1 MKLSP
6 ITIYILGIA
15 VAFIALS
22 YGFFYQ
28 FMPNSKEAQNYADR
42 REELEAEA
50 AKLPKAKQRVEAAV
64 QLVKAKSAQWQA
76 VVAVRTPANNLKDGG
91 INLAVNP
98 YQLAVDTR
106 KYRNSLQQAVN
117 KQVTFGGVKVLQ
129 SPTVAGPGA
138 DDPVSGL
145 LASFYNYPA
154 VGFPVVVRDL
164 GTITVEGT
172 LEQIYANVRAWRRMP
187 RYLAV
192 ADGLRITGTA
202 PLLTGTYNLAL
213 VGYIRAKDNEIYPSD
228 TSVGAAAA
236 AAPAAGTAGFAGSL
250 GGGAP
255 RAGAGGAAG
264 DAD

>member
-28 FMPNSKEAQNYADR
+28 FMPNTKEAQNYADR

-50 AKLPKAKQRVEAAV
+50 AKLPKAKKRVEAAV

-91 INLAVNP
+91 ISLAVNP

-106 KYRNSLQQAVN
+106 KYRN
-117 KQVTFGGVKVLQ
+117 
-129 SPTVAGPGA
+129 VAGPGA

-172 LEQIYANVRAWRRMP
+172 LGQIYANIRAWRRMP
-187 RYLAV
+187 HYLAV
-192 ADGLRITGTA
+192 ADGLRVTGTA
-202 PLLTGTYNLAL
+202 PVLTGTYNLAI
-213 VGYIRAKDNEIYPSD
+213 VGYIKA
-228 TSVGAAAA
+228 
-236 AAPAAGTAGFAGSL
+236 
-250 GGGAP
+250 
-255 RAGAGGAAG
+255 
-264 DAD
+264 